1 MTQPKPV
8 ALVTGA
14 GRGIGRGIAIELARS
29 GFNVAANDIVYEPEL
44 RTSGLM
50 EVKLRVEECGTEFL
64 PLPGD
69 ISSIPDHEILVE
81 RTLQK
86 FGRIDCL
93 VNNAGVAQEKRLD
106 ILETTPAG
114 YDRLMSINAR
124 GPFFLTQKVARWMI
138 KEPERAKAASTAG
151 GGRVPPCIVFIT
163 SISAS
168 VSSTSRAEY
177 CVSKAALS
185 QTARVFADRLAGSGV
200 NVYELRPGIVKTD
213 MTSPVKDKY
222 DKLIA
227 EGLVP
232 QGRWGL
238 PEDVGKAVA
247 ALALGCFAFSTGSV
261 IEISGG
267 MDIRR
272 L

>member
-1 MTQPKPV
+1 MTEIKPV

-29 GFNVAANDIVYEPEL
+29 GFDIAANDIVYAPGD

-50 EVKLRVEECGTEFL
+50 EVKSRVEECGSRFL
-64 PLPGD
+64 ALPGD
-69 ISSIPDHEILVE
+69 ISSPAEHGIMLE
-81 RTLQK
+81 RTIGE
-86 FGRIDCL
+86 FNRIDCL
-93 VNNAGVAQEKRLD
+93 VNNAGVGPEIRLD
-106 ILETTPAG
+106 VLETTHAS

-124 GPFFLTQKVARWMI
+124 GPFFLTQRIARRMI
-138 KEPERAKAASTAG
+138 EDLEEDRQAPAAG
-151 GGRVPPCIVFIT
+151 GRRIRPSIIFIT
-163 SISAS
+163 SLSAS
-168 VSSTSRAEY
+168 VSSVSRAEY

-185 QTARVFADRLAGSGV
+185 QTARIFADRLAGSGIG
-200 NVYELRPGIVKTD
+200 VYELRPGIIQTD

-227 EGLVP
+227 AGLVP

-238 PEDVGKAVA
+238 PEDVGRAAA
-247 ALALGCFAFSTGSV
+247 ALALGYFAFSTGAV
-261 IEISGG
+261 IEVSGG
-267 MDIRR
+267 MDIRK